1 MRFFIKFSYDGTNYH
16 GWQIQPN
23 ANSVQEEINIALSTI
38 LNTNIKVV
46 GAGRTDA
53 GVHADQMYAHFDF
66 DAEIRFLELTNR
78 LNSFLS
84 DNIAVNE
91 IFRVCDKA
99 NSRFDA
105 LSRTY
110 RYKIIK
116 TKSPFHRHAY
126 LFKKDLNLDMMNSAC
141 LFLLGKRDFTS
152 FSKVKTQTY
161 TNDCTVIDAKWEEIN
176 NEIVFTIKADR
187 FLRNMVRAIVGTLIE
202 VGIGKIKPDNIV
214 KIINARDRCR
224 SGFSVPA
231 HALSL
236 IKVTYPENIKIN

>member
-66 DAEIRFLELTNR
+66 DSEIRFLELTHR

-84 DNIAVNE
+84 DDIAINE

-214 KIINARDRCR
+214 KIINAKDRCR

>member
-202 VGIGKIKPDNIV
+202 VGIGKINPDNIV
-214 KIINARDRCR
+214 EIINAKDRCR

>member
-214 KIINARDRCR
+214 EIINAKDRCR

>member
-23 ANSVQEEINIALSTI
+23 ANSVQEEIKIALSTI

-214 KIINARDRCR
+214 KIINAKDRCR

>member
-23 ANSVQEEINIALSTI
+23 ANSVQEEINKALSTI

-66 DAEIRFLELTNR
+66 DAEISFLEITNR

-84 DNIAVNE
+84 DDIAVNE
-91 IFRVCDKA
+91 IFRVYDKA
-99 NSRFDA
+99 SSRFDA

-202 VGIGKIKPDNIV
+202 VGVGKIKPDNIV
-214 KIINARDRCR
+214 KIINAKDRCR

>member
-23 ANSVQEEINIALSTI
+23 ANSVQEEINKALSTI

-66 DAEIRFLELTNR
+66 DFEIKFLELTHR

-84 DNIAVNE
+84 EEIAVNE

-105 LSRTY
+105 ISRTY

-116 TKSPFHRHAY
+116 SKNPFHRHAY

-141 LFLLGKRDFTS
+141 LFLIGKKDFTS

-176 NEIVFTIKADR
+176 DEIIFTIQADR

-214 KIINARDRCR
+214 EIINAKDRCR

-236 IKVTYPENIKIN
+236 IKVTYPENLKIN

>member
-202 VGIGKIKPDNIV
+202 VGIGKINPDNIDE
-214 KIINARDRCR
+214 IIDAKDRCR
-224 SGFSVPA
+224 SGVSVPA

>member
-1 MRFFIKFSYDGTNYH
+1 MCIRDRFSYDGTNYH

-214 KIINARDRCR
+214 EIINAKDRCR

>member
-176 NEIVFTIKADR
+176 NEIIFTIKADR

-202 VGIGKIKPDNIV
+202 VGIGKINPDNIV
-214 KIINARDRCR
+214 EIINAKDRCR

>member
-202 VGIGKIKPDNIV
+202 VGIGKIKADNIV
-214 KIINARDRCR
+214 KIINAKDRCR

>member
-202 VGIGKIKPDNIV
+202 VGIWKIKPDNIV
-214 KIINARDRCR
+214 EIINAKDRCR

>member
-126 LFKKDLNLDMMNSAC
+126 LFKKDLNLDLMNSAC

-214 KIINARDRCR
+214 KIINAKDRCR

>member
-66 DAEIRFLELTNR
+66 DAEIKFLELTNR

-202 VGIGKIKPDNIV
+202 VGVGKIKPDNIV
-214 KIINARDRCR
+214 KIINAKDRCR

>member
-1 MRFFIKFSYDGTNYH
+1 MNLYEG
-16 GWQIQPN
+16 
-23 ANSVQEEINIALSTI
+23 L
-38 LNTNIKVV
+38 
-46 GAGRTDA
+46 
-53 GVHADQMYAHFDF
+53 
-66 DAEIRFLELTNR
+66 
-78 LNSFLS
+78 
-84 DNIAVNE
+84 
-91 IFRVCDKA
+91 
-99 NSRFDA
+99 
-105 LSRTY
+105 Y

-161 TNDCTVIDAKWEEIN
+161 TNYCTVTDAMWEEIN
-176 NEIVFTIKADR
+176 DEIIFTIKADR

-202 VGIGKIKPDNIV
+202 VGIGKINPDNIDE
-214 KIINARDRCR
+214 IIDAKDRCR
-224 SGFSVPA
+224 SGVSVPA

>member
-161 TNDCTVIDAKWEEIN
+161 TNDCTVIDEKWKEN
-176 NEIVFTIKADR
+176 KNEIVITIKADR
-187 FLRNMVRAIVGTLIE
+187 FLRNMARAIVGTLIE

-214 KIINARDRCR
+214 KIINAKDRCR

>member
-202 VGIGKIKPDNIV
+202 VGVGKIKPDNIWQ
-214 KIINARDRCR
+214 
-224 SGFSVPA
+224 
-231 HALSL
+231 
-236 IKVTYPENIKIN
+236 

>member
-202 VGIGKIKPDNIV
+202 VGVGKIKPDNIV
-214 KIINARDRCR
+214 KIINAKDRCR
-224 SGFSVPA
+224 SVFSVPA

>member
-38 LNTNIKVV
+38 LNANIQVV

-53 GVHADQMYAHFDF
+53 GVHADEMYAHFDF
-66 DAEIRFLELTNR
+66 DSEIRFLELIHR

-84 DNIAVNE
+84 DDIAINE

-202 VGIGKIKPDNIV
+202 VGVGKIKPDNIV
-214 KIINARDRCR
+214 KIINAKDRCR

>member
-202 VGIGKIKPDNIV
+202 VGVGKIKPDNIV
-214 KIINARDRCR
+214 KIINAKDRCR

>member
-78 LNSFLS
+78 LNSYLS

-202 VGIGKIKPDNIV
+202 VGVGKIKPDNIV
-214 KIINARDRCR
+214 KIINAKDRCR

>member
-202 VGIGKIKPDNIV
+202 VGIGKIKPDNIDE
-214 KIINARDRCR
+214 IIDAKDRCR
-224 SGFSVPA
+224 SGVSVPA

>member
-38 LNTNIKVV
+38 LNANIQVV

-53 GVHADQMYAHFDF
+53 GVHADEMYAHFDF
-66 DAEIRFLELTNR
+66 DSEIRFLELTHR

-84 DNIAVNE
+84 DDIAINE

-105 LSRTY
+105 LYRTY

-202 VGIGKIKPDNIV
+202 VGIGKINPDNIDE
-214 KIINARDRCR
+214 IIDAKDRCR
-224 SGFSVPA
+224 SGVSVPA

>member
-202 VGIGKIKPDNIV
+202 IGIGKINPDNIDE
-214 KIINARDRCR
+214 IIDAKDRCR
-224 SGFSVPA
+224 SGVSVPA

>member
-214 KIINARDRCR
+214 KIINAKDRCR

>member
-116 TKSPFHRHAY
+116 
-126 LFKKDLNLDMMNSAC
+126 
-141 LFLLGKRDFTS
+141 
-152 FSKVKTQTY
+152 
-161 TNDCTVIDAKWEEIN
+161 
-176 NEIVFTIKADR
+176 
-187 FLRNMVRAIVGTLIE
+187 
-202 VGIGKIKPDNIV
+202 
-214 KIINARDRCR
+214 
-224 SGFSVPA
+224 
-231 HALSL
+231 
-236 IKVTYPENIKIN
+236 